1 MTKDIHMYGFN
12 APIYD
17 VELLKAIGQTENWT
31 FQDRIDMICFAIK
44 VFFETTYLFVEC

>member
-1 MTKDIHMYGFN
+1 MTKDIHMYGFS

-44 VFFETTYLFVEC
+44 V